1 MKMICIN
8 NNGHEHSLTNG
19 KEYKILSSNKILSC
33 SKNFYSLIDDNG
45 SHIKVWET
53 RFEKIPL
60 RHQDCRCSMPTSKD
74 KAKNML
80 NTKTTYITTDC
91 AKFDDLDI
99 AIAYQEMIN
108 KDNDKVFGITKEEF
122 MGNSDV
128 FAKKILEA
136 FDLIKNKG
144 DK

>member
-1 MKMICIN
+1 MKMKNMHKKVVFTSNSGC
-8 NNGHEHSLTNG
+8 SLTHG
-19 KEYKILSSNKILSC
+19 KEYRVCALGNDY
-33 SKNFYSLIDDNG
+33 YSLIDDDG
-45 SHIKVWET
+45 
-53 RFEKIPL
+53 EKAIVLKSSFKEMPP
-60 RHQDCRCSMPTSKD
+60 RHQDCRCSMPISKD
-74 KAKNML
+74 KAKDML
-80 NTKTTYITTDC
+80 NTKTTYITTDG
-91 AKFDDLDI
+91 AEIDDLDI

>member
-1 MKMICIN
+1 MKMKNMYKTVIFTSN
-8 NNGHEHSLTNG
+8 SGYGLTHG
-19 KEYKILSSNKILSC
+19 KEYRVC
-33 SKNFYSLIDDNG
+33 VFGDDYYSLITDDG
-45 SHIKVWET
+45 
-53 RFEKIPL
+53 EKAIALKYSFKEIPL